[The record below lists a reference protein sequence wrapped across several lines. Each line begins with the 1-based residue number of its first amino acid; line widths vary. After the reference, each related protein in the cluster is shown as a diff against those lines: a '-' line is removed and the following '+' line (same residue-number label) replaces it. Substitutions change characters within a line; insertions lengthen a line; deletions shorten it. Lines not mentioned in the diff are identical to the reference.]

1 MFDADRPITIPTQDK
16 LNRTQFATYLARCLL
31 DHHDPESLVVGLYG
45 GFGVGKTSLLN
56 LVVNELNFA
65 ASNMA
70 DDEKPVIL
78 NFSPW
83 SYSGQGQLIDSFYR
97 RLSSAIRNAAYVEN
111 ADEIILQLE
120 RYASFFTQ
128 KPLPAPLRPQRSWLS
143 RLFRR
148 TPTSYDA
155 WGEGRDPTQVK
166 ARLNE
171 LLKQQKHKLIIV
183 IDNIS
188 RLYPDEIKL
197 IFQIVKS
204 MADYANTAYLLAFD
218 KEQVKRALK
227 TLNYSHSDAFIEKVV
242 QLSFTVPPILPQ
254 NLEAIFADRLASV
267 IKTIPEGTWKNQYWA
282 DIYYNSLKYFFENCR
297 DITRY
302 VNHLQF
308 SYQRVRDIV
317 NPMDFFAISAI
328 EVFLPEVYA
337 GIRDNKDLFT
347 DLLDN
352 VYILTDEQVKKD
364 RIRCDEIIARN
375 ERISADK
382 LVNLLCHLFPRIRHL
397 YQPNVSF
404 YHSDAIA
411 RKLRHICSPDLFDAY
426 FRLSM
431 QAAQIPEK
439 EFQTMLALTNDP
451 VIFDHTL
458 TRLNQD
464 ERIINF
470 LDQLDEATSQHAIP
484 MLPKNIEAI
493 IHALLDD
500 GDLFPIGISGPLS
513 LDTPTRIHRIIH
525 HLLQHLPSNEER
537 FLILQNAIANAQKSI
552 YISIHELRQQALQ
565 HHKDEDSY
573 LPHEFRD
580 LSSEQLA
587 LLQKLTVSRIAHWA
601 DDGRLQDHPQ
611 LLSILNAWLSWSNG
625 QACKQF
631 VEKMTH
637 SDRGLIAFLLATLKR
652 PIDEA
657 MTLYE
662 KKPSWHAALPHIEA
676 FIPVANLEPH
686 ARALFEDPYFE
697 KLREREQLAL
707 MIFLDLVDSPALKK
721 IEKTTI

>member
-1 MFDADRPITIPTQDK
+1 MFDADRPITAPGQDK
-16 LNRTQFATYLARCLL
+16 LNRAQFATYLARCLL

-97 RLSSAIRNAAYVEN
+97 RLSSAIRNATYVEN

-128 KPLPAPLRPQRSWLS
+128 KPLPAPLRPKRSWLA
-143 RLFRR
+143 RLFSR
-148 TPTSYDA
+148 PVTSYDA

-171 LLKQQKHKLIIV
+171 LLRQQKHKFIIV

-227 TLNYSHSDAFIEKVV
+227 TLNYSHNDAFIEKVV

-254 NLEAIFADRLASV
+254 NLEAIFADRLAVV
-267 IKTIPEGTWKNQYWA
+267 IATIPEGSWSNQYWA

-302 VNHLQF
+302 VNHLHF
-308 SYQRVRDIV
+308 SYPRLRDIV

-352 VYILTDEQVKKD
+352 VYVLNEDQIQKD
-364 RIRCDEIIARN
+364 KMRCDEIIARN
-375 ERISADK
+375 ERVSADK
-382 LVNLLCHLFPRIRHL
+382 VVGLLCHLFPRLRHL
-397 YQPNVSF
+397 YEPYIPF
-404 YHSDAIA
+404 YHSDTLA
-411 RKLRHICSPDLFDAY
+411 RKLRRICSPDLFDAY
-426 FRLSM
+426 FRLSI
-431 QAAQIPEK
+431 QSPQIPEK

-451 VIFDHTL
+451 VVFDHTL

-470 LDQLDEATSQHAIP
+470 LDQLDESTGKNAIP
-484 MLPKNIEAI
+484 TSPKNIAAI
-493 IHALLDD
+493 VNALLDD
-500 GDLFPIGISGPLS
+500 GDLFPAGISGPLS
-513 LDTPTRIHRIIH
+513 LDTPMRIHRIIH
-525 HLLQHLPSNEER
+525 HLLHHLPSIDER
-537 FLILQNAIANAQKSI
+537 FLMMQNAIANAQKSL
-552 YISIHELRQQALQ
+552 YITIHELREQASQ
-565 HHKDEDSY
+565 HHEEEDTF
-573 LPHEFRD
+573 LPLEFRD
-580 LSSEQLA
+580 LNTEQLQS
-587 LLQKLTVSRIAHWA
+587 LQKLAVSRIENWA
-601 DDGRLQDHPQ
+601 QDGRLQDHPR
-611 LLSILNAWLSWSNG
+611 LLPILYAWLDWGDAN
-625 QACKQF
+625 ACKSF
-631 VEKMTH
+631 VEKMTNT
-637 SDRGLIAFLLATLKR
+637 DRGLIAFLLVTLQE
-652 PIDEA
+652 PIGEA
-657 MTLYE
+657 MTQYE
-662 KKPSWHAALPHIEA
+662 KKPSWQKALVDVNA
-676 FIPVANLEPH
+676 FIPVAALEPH

-697 KLREREQLAL
+697 KLREKEQLAL
-707 MIFLDLVDSPALKK
+707 MIFLDLVESPALKNVA
-721 IEKTTI
+721 KTTI